1 MLAYLIAEIEITDP
15 ALYERYKPLA
25 AAAIVAAG
33 GRYLVRGGET
43 VAAEGAAPAGR
54 LVVLEF
60 PDLATARAFY
70 DGPGYAAARAIR
82 ERAATSRVL
91 ITEGL

>member
-1 MLAYLIAEIEITDP
+1 VLAYLIAEIEVTDP

-43 VAAEGAAPAGR
+43 IAMEGAAPAGR

-70 DGPGYAAARAIR
+70 DGPGYAEARAIR
-82 ERAATSRVL
+82 ERAATSRVF

>member
-1 MLAYLIAEIEITDP
+1 MPAYLIAEIEVTDP

-43 VAAEGAAPAGR
+43 VALEGAAPAGR
-54 LVVLEF
+54 LVILEF
-60 PDLATARAFY
+60 PSTTAAWAFY
-70 DGPGYAAARAIR
+70 DGPGYAEARMIR
-82 ERAATSRVL
+82 EHAAKSRIF

>member
-1 MLAYLIAEIEITDP
+1 MLAYLIAEIEVTDP

-43 VAAEGAAPAGR
+43 IAMEGAAPAGR

-70 DGPGYAAARAIR
+70 DGPGYAEARAIR
-82 ERAATSRVL
+82 ERAATSRVF

>member
-1 MLAYLIAEIEITDP
+1 VLAYLIAEIEVTDP

-43 VAAEGAAPAGR
+43 IAMEGAPAGR

-70 DGPGYAAARAIR
+70 DGPGYAEARAIR
-82 ERAATSRVL
+82 ERAATSRVF

>member
-1 MLAYLIAEIEITDP
+1 MLAYLIAEIEVTDP

-43 VAAEGAAPAGR
+43 IAMEGAAAAGR

-70 DGPGYAAARAIR
+70 DGPGYAEARAIR
-82 ERAATSRVL
+82 ERAATSRVF